1 MRHYTFILILILAS
15 FAGICQGTAVHTNDV
30 DAAYAKTI
38 HQRAEKIVSPL
49 AITDSLKA
57 ARVIDIV
64 SSQYITLNNIQT
76 NKENTIKAAKAQNTE
91 NKEVLAQ
98 QVKAQEDI
106 ASQAVQKQHGI
117 FLAALSK
124 ELTPSQVDQVKDG
137 MTYNVVN
144 ITYKG
149 YLEEVPEL
157 KDSEKKQIMAWLV
170 EAREHAIDAESA
182 EKKHA
187 WFGKYKG
194 RINNYLSAAGYDLKK
209 LGEEWQKRIK
219 AQQTQGAN

>member
-1 MRHYTFILILILAS
+1 MRHYIFTIIFIFGSLIGL
-15 FAGICQGTAVHTNDV
+15 GQGTAVNAGTN

-38 HQRAEKIVSPL
+38 HQRAEKIISAM
-49 AITDSLKA
+49 AITDSAKA
-57 ARVIDIV
+57 ARVTEIV
-64 SSQYITLNNIQT
+64 SSQYLTLNNIQT
-76 NKENTIKAAKAQNTE
+76 DKENKIKAAKAQNAD
-91 NKEVLAQ
+91 NKETLAA
-98 QVKAQEDI
+98 QVKVHEEV
-106 ASQAVQKQHGI
+106 ASQSVQKQHGI
-117 FLAALSK
+117 FITALSK

-157 KDSEKKQIMAWLV
+157 KETEKKQIMAWLV

-219 AQQTQGAN
+219 AAAAEK